1 MADEKTDQ
9 DKAVEKADRL
19 VKKIQKNGLEAK
31 VKANYALGTSVIA
44 FSGLEFT
51 KSEWRQVPAGHEN
64 EALVHPYLD
73 LRDAETQ
80 EEIEISS
87 KEVIAASNPTSLA
100 HMFQMQEPEVVEDPL
115 ANHPVGKREVEPVG
129 DTAVPE
135 VREAKEDAKE
145 DADKAAKKKKS
156 NR

>member
-9 DKAVEKADRL
+9 EKNQEKAVRL
-19 VKKIQKNGLEAK
+19 VKKIQKNGLEAR
-31 VKANYALGTSVIA
+31 VKANYALGTNIIA

-51 KSEWRQVPAGHEN
+51 KKEWRQVPAGREN

-87 KEVIAASNPTSLA
+87 KEVIAAANPTSLA
-100 HMFQMQEPEVVEDPL
+100 NLVQMQEPEQVEDPL
-115 ANHPVGKREVEPVG
+115 AGHPIAKREVEPVG

-135 VREAKEDAKE
+135 VREAKEEAKE
-145 DADKAAKKKKS
+145 DADKIAKRKRK
-156 NR
+156 